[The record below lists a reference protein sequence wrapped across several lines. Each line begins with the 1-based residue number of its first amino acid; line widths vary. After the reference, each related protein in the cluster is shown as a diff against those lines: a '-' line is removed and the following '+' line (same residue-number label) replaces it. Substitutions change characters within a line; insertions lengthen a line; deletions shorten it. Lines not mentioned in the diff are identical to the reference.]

1 MQPLKNKYPAFTLAE
16 VLITLGVIGIIA
28 AMTIPN
34 LIASY
39 QKKVFVNRLKQTTS
53 LLSQGL
59 KLYMAEEDISDL
71 TGDLDWK
78 TDKEAFNTL
87 FKKYFKV
94 ARDCNG
100 KYAPCFSSL
109 YTSLSGKDKVGTSG
123 STCNVIFVLM
133 NGVALCADAIE
144 TPSYEDENGNT
155 ITSSFKGEALM
166 AIELDVNGSAP
177 PNRYGVDYFSM
188 KMDYNGNI
196 YDKDYNEKGFMYDSK
211 WPENGALGKIIA
223 DGWQITYPI
232 R

>member
-1 MQPLKNKYPAFTLAE
+1 
-16 VLITLGVIGIIA
+16 
-28 AMTIPN
+28 
-34 LIASY
+34 
-39 QKKVFVNRLKQTTS
+39 
-53 LLSQGL
+53 
-59 KLYMAEEDISDL
+59 
-71 TGDLDWK
+71 
-78 TDKEAFNTL
+78 
-87 FKKYFKV
+87 
-94 ARDCNG
+94 
-100 KYAPCFSSL
+100 
-109 YTSLSGKDKVGTSG
+109 
-123 STCNVIFVLM
+123 M